1 MKRKDENKN
10 DEKKKENNSIIKEQL
25 NNNSKLHIKIEENK
39 NKKNGVI
46 RNVNNVDLDKI
57 KNLSVEDKE
66 RNEIL
71 MNKILNKNTK
81 INEIFELINSP
92 NSMRNKRN
100 KKKSKEKNE
109 IFIIE
114 NSYNSDSNRR
124 KNSLFSPI
132 SDTKIKNRSKYSEI
146 FDQINKIDLFN
157 MKRKNK
163 IISYSKNNYKP
174 KYLFNSNSNYIP
186 KKHHYS
192 SSFSFFKNNFSLSPK
207 NNKNYSNLNKI
218 LSDNNNND
226 FFNIKTNKLI
236 FNKGRNRKLNNLNF
250 DDHQLSYYYKNELLK
265 FALMLKK
272 GYSNRIHYPNFTCKN
287 IFLNNNFSKKLEKK
301 ERIDKLNNW

>member
-1 MKRKDENKN
+1 MERKDENKN

-163 IISYSKNNYKP
+163 IISYSKNK
-174 KYLFNSNSNYIP
+174 
-186 KKHHYS
+186 
-192 SSFSFFKNNFSLSPK
+192 
-207 NNKNYSNLNKI
+207 
-218 LSDNNNND
+218 
-226 FFNIKTNKLI
+226 
-236 FNKGRNRKLNNLNF
+236 
-250 DDHQLSYYYKNELLK
+250 
-265 FALMLKK
+265 
-272 GYSNRIHYPNFTCKN
+272 
-287 IFLNNNFSKKLEKK
+287 
-301 ERIDKLNNW
+301 

>member
-1 MKRKDENKN
+1 MERKDENKN

-100 KKKSKEKNE
+100 KKS
-109 IFIIE
+109 
-114 NSYNSDSNRR
+114 
-124 KNSLFSPI
+124 
-132 SDTKIKNRSKYSEI
+132 
-146 FDQINKIDLFN
+146 Q
-157 MKRKNK
+157 
-163 IISYSKNNYKP
+163 
-174 KYLFNSNSNYIP
+174 
-186 KKHHYS
+186 KKKMR
-192 SSFSFFKNNFSLSPK
+192 FL
-207 NNKNYSNLNKI
+207 LLKI
-218 LSDNNNND
+218 LIIQILIEEKTLY
-226 FFNIKTNKLI
+226 FHQYQKQKLRIEVNIVKFLIKLI
-236 FNKGRNRKLNNLNF
+236 K
-250 DDHQLSYYYKNELLK
+250 
-265 FALMLKK
+265 
-272 GYSNRIHYPNFTCKN
+272 
-287 IFLNNNFSKKLEKK
+287 
-301 ERIDKLNNW
+301 